1 MSVWY
6 HWLRMEVA
14 KHAGRPPLIKQPMG
28 QGLCMNS
35 IWWRVNWIKWLI
47 WSVLKWENLEIA
59 AWNPLKPWKTM
70 GHWGTEGPNA
80 LRFCP
85 PKKVH
90 ICEQNAGP
98 IPRQRTEAS
107 QSFQEGMDTKTWLI
121 PPNNHWNRIIID
133 RLLTRSSDE
142 LKVRRRTKYLAYIA
156 YICLWYV
163 YVIYIYMWSF
173 PSHFPHLPA
182 KVLQVQYR
190 MPPASRNKHNL
201 TRLLNEPRAAQGDG
215 GLQRGVNHGTI
226 QKYHGCILRFA
237 DPGLIGPFLIDPSI

>member
-1 MSVWY
+1 MSFSKKERTNVR
-6 HWLRMEVA
+6 LI
-14 KHAGRPPLIKQPMG
+14 PLTQNGGCKTCGKAPTDQATNGTRIMHEQYLVTLAWTG
-28 QGLCMNS
+28 QNDCFWS
-35 IWWRVNWIKWLI
+35 I
-47 WSVLKWENLEIA
+47 LKWHNLEIA

-121 PPNNHWNRIIID
+121 PPNNHWNRIITD
-133 RLLTRSSDE
+133 RLLTRSSAE

-156 YICLWYV
+156 YIC
-163 YVIYIYMWSF
+163 
-173 PSHFPHLPA
+173 
-182 KVLQVQYR
+182 
-190 MPPASRNKHNL
+190 
-201 TRLLNEPRAAQGDG
+201 
-215 GLQRGVNHGTI
+215 
-226 QKYHGCILRFA
+226 
-237 DPGLIGPFLIDPSI
+237 

>member
-1 MSVWY
+1 MLVPVVHQNPWCLFQKKKGQMSVWY

-14 KHAGRPPLIKQPMG
+14 KNMREGPHWSSNQWDKDYAWTVFGDI
-28 QGLCMNS
+28 S
-35 IWWRVNWIKWLI
+35 VNWTKWLF
-47 WSVLKWENLEIA
+47 WSILKWHNLEIA

-121 PPNNHWNRIIID
+121 PPNNHWNRIITD
-133 RLLTRSSDE
+133 RLLTRSSAE

-156 YICLWYV
+156 YIC
-163 YVIYIYMWSF
+163 
-173 PSHFPHLPA
+173 
-182 KVLQVQYR
+182 
-190 MPPASRNKHNL
+190 
-201 TRLLNEPRAAQGDG
+201 
-215 GLQRGVNHGTI
+215 
-226 QKYHGCILRFA
+226 
-237 DPGLIGPFLIDPSI
+237 